1 MATDL
6 PRLIY
11 HRLALSKELL
21 LRAVTGTSFF
31 TIRRWARGTAS
42 AGVWQSLNTEVP
54 NNDWSGN
61 GKHCHTASP
70 SGLCH
75 RLWFRSAQPQDAQE
89 SLLEL
94 QELLL
99 AFMLFFC
106 AVN

>member
-1 MATDL
+1 MGSL
-6 PRLIY
+6 PSNILELDPVE
-11 HRLALSKELL
+11 LAGRDVGNGEAL
-21 LRAVTGTSFF
+21 A
-31 TIRRWARGTAS
+31 RWARRTAS
-42 AGVWQSLNTEVP
+42 AGVCGSRSDRLNTEVP
-54 NNDWSGN
+54 KN
-61 GKHCHTASP
+61 GRKGKALPHGEPC
-70 SGLCH
+70 GLCH

>member
-1 MATDL
+1 MTSGMEA
-6 PRLIY
+6 
-11 HRLALSKELL
+11 LAK
-21 LRAVTGTSFF
+21 
-31 TIRRWARGTAS
+31 WARGTAS
-42 AGVWQSLNTEVP
+42 AGVCGSCNDRLNTEVP
-54 NNDWSGN
+54 KN
-61 GKHCHTASP
+61 GRKGKALPHGEPC
-70 SGLCH
+70 GLCH